1 MKSIFLLIA
10 CLFVLKTNPDK
21 DEQKSNI
28 PLQSIDIVAN
38 MNNFKQAN
46 LSQFSGDIKYIP
58 LETKEDALLRVTY
71 NFDISDK
78 HIVITDGTSCLL
90 YDLTGHFIR
99 KFGTKGRGPEEYQ
112 YISNLTI
119 SNDKKIIFTSSQ
131 DLFEFNTDG
140 SFSSKYSR
148 FIDPKFYL
156 STWHLVNDSLLLC
169 VFDNL
174 SGRDEFKALLV
185 SKNGVVK
192 QKLRNYE
199 VLENKGSRIFNGIPK
214 IYEFNKSVYLKE
226 QFNDTLFSLNK
237 NYELTPQFTFNL
249 GKLKMPPDVRTVF
262 SEWTKRMNDYV
273 LINETFQTPDYLLL
287 NVNLGNRGSSKT
299 LGIFNKKSK
308 EFFFCQSTNSEN
320 PLSKGGFINDIDA
333 GPMFFPVKMINDYT
347 MAMIIEAKQLKDYLK
362 SSDFKN
368 NNPKFPDKKK
378 QLEELGNKLTEFD
391 NPILVLV
398 TFKK

>member
-1 MKSIFLLIA
+1 
-10 CLFVLKTNPDK
+10 
-21 DEQKSNI
+21 
-28 PLQSIDIVAN
+28 
-38 MNNFKQAN
+38 
-46 LSQFSGDIKYIP
+46 
-58 LETKEDALLRVTY
+58 
-71 NFDISDK
+71 
-78 HIVITDGTSCLL
+78 
-90 YDLTGHFIR
+90 
-99 KFGTKGRGPEEYQ
+99 
-112 YISNLTI
+112 
-119 SNDKKIIFTSSQ
+119 
-131 DLFEFNTDG
+131 
-140 SFSSKYSR
+140 
-148 FIDPKFYL
+148 
-156 STWHLVNDSLLLC
+156 
-169 VFDNL
+169 
-174 SGRDEFKALLV
+174 
-185 SKNGVVK
+185 
-192 QKLRNYE
+192 
-199 VLENKGSRIFNGIPK
+199 
-214 IYEFNKSVYLKE
+214 
-226 QFNDTLFSLNK
+226 LFSLNK

>member
-1 MKSIFLLIA
+1 MKFIFLLIA
-10 CLFVLKTNPDK
+10 CLFFLITNSNK
-21 DEQKSNI
+21 DEQKSKNT
-28 PLQSIDIVAN
+28 LQSIDLVAN

-46 LSQFSGDIKYIP
+46 LSQFSVDIKYIP
-58 LETKEDALLRVTY
+58 LETKEDALLRVTS

-78 HIVITDGTSCLL
+78 YIVINDGTSCLL
-90 YDLTGHFIR
+90 FDLTGHFIR

-112 YISNLTI
+112 NISNLTI
-119 SNDKKIIFTSSQ
+119 SNDKKILFSSLQ

-140 SFSSKYSR
+140 SFSSKYSK
-148 FIDPKFYL
+148 FIDPKYYL
-156 STWHLVNDSLLLC
+156 STWHLVDDSLLLC

-185 SKNGVVK
+185 NKNGVVK
-192 QKLRNYE
+192 QKFKNYE

-237 NYELTPQFTFNL
+237 NYELIPQFTFNL
-249 GKLKMPPDVRTVF
+249 GKLKMSPDVRTAF
-262 SEWTKRMNDYV
+262 SEWTKSMNEYV
-273 LINETFQTPDYLLL
+273 FINETFQTPDYLFL
-287 NVNLGNRGSSKT
+287 NVNFGSRGSSKT

-308 EFFFCQSTNSEN
+308 EFFFCQTTNSEN
-320 PLSKGGFINDIDA
+320 LLSKGGFINDIDA

-368 NNPKFPDKKK
+368 NSPKFPDKKK
-378 QLEELGNKLTEFD
+378 QLEGLGNKLTEFD
-391 NPILVLV
+391 NPILILV
-398 TFKK
+398 TFKR

>member
-38 MNNFKQAN
+38 TNNFKQAN